1 MTVRF
6 YSSTS
11 PEKAL
16 VGSITSGQTTLQVSN
31 TVGLPTSFPY
41 TLAVDYEGPTE
52 ELVEVTSAAGPV
64 LTITRGIDGTSAAS
78 HADNARVRHTS
89 SARDFAD
96 SRNHENSSTNI
107 HGLTGGEEIVGTQ
120 KVQTLTNKTV
130 VDLTGTLR
138 NIEVT
143 NASPHATTFT
153 NTPAYAGATDAME
166 MVNGSEQVI
175 AWKGNGNTVI
185 RNRVIDDAAFTTRRM
200 QVVMSDGTTERFYL
214 DAGGMAVSIPK
225 AGGGVADGG
234 FKVIEPGDTSLRK
247 VIFVRDSADAVDR
260 FVVYAGGHVDV
271 VNSEPANVVFDI
283 TGAAA
288 QSSPYWRVLDSTSA
302 VQVQVGTSGILE
314 VRKKSFVTND
324 LLPADVVSTVR
335 GTAAQ
340 TGNLEQWQNN
350 AGVAVA
356 RVTAAGAADFTPVVT
371 TTGIFTAAAGWSVTS
386 QVAVVKAG
394 VATINLALLRTGA
407 TIPADTGGDLFGDP
421 ALGTLTAAFRPHSA
435 FAPSV
440 LTGAA
445 SNGLGTGS
453 WFLNASTGDM
463 NLQTWS
469 TGNEVL
475 SGINLRVTMT
485 FPLEFA

>member
-6 YSSTS
+6 YSSTAT
-11 PEKAL
+11 EKAL

-64 LTITRGIDGTSAAS
+64 LTIVRGIDGTSAAS

-96 SRNHENSSTNI
+96 SRTHENSSTNI
-107 HGLTGGEEIVGTQ
+107 HGLTGGEEIVGTN
-120 KVQTLTNKTV
+120 KVQTLTNKTFV
-130 VDLTGTLR
+130 NATGTFQD
-138 NIEVT
+138 IEVT
-143 NASPHATTFT
+143 ATAPHITTFT
-153 NTPAYAGATDAME
+153 NNPAKTTDSLE
-166 MVNGSEQVI
+166 LVNGSEQVFVVQ
-175 AWKGNGNTVI
+175 GTGNTKI
-185 RNRVIDDAAFTTRRM
+185 RNRVADDAATTTRRF
-200 QVVMSDGTTERFYL
+200 QVTMSDGTTERF
-214 DAGGMAVSIPK
+214 AIETSGQVTAFPK
-225 AGGGVADGG
+225 AGTTSGNAG
-234 FKVIEPGDTSLRK
+234 FKVVDPEDMLNRRMIKVMDATDTVERFTVDSGGTQSMHTRDPNSISLFIQQAAAPTVSSILVQDSTANNLFFVDSGGVTNANRR
-247 VIFVRDSADAVDR
+247 IFVNNNAAASISAQVR
-260 FVVYAGGHVDV
+260 
-271 VNSEPANVVFDI
+271 
-283 TGAAA
+283 GAAA
-288 QSSPYWRVLDSTSA
+288 QSA
-302 VQVQVGTSGILE
+302 
-314 VRKKSFVTND
+314 
-324 LLPADVVSTVR
+324 
-335 GTAAQ
+335 
-340 TGNLEQWQNN
+340 NLQQWQNST
-350 AGVAVA
+350 GTAVA

-407 TIPADTGGDLFGDP
+407 TIPADAGGDLFGDP
-421 ALGTLTAAFRPHSA
+421 ALGTVSAAFRPHSA

-453 WFLNASTGDM
+453 WFLNPTSGDV

-485 FPLEFA
+485 YPLEFV

>member
-1 MTVRF
+1 MTVRY
-6 YSSTS
+6 YSSTAT
-11 PEKAL
+11 EKAL
-16 VGSITSGQTTLQVSN
+16 VGSITSGQITLQVSN
-31 TVGLPTSFPY
+31 TIGLPGTFPY
-41 TLAVDYEGPTE
+41 TLALDYEGPTE

-64 LTITRGIDGTSAAS
+64 LTVTRGIDGTSAAS
-78 HADNARVRHTS
+78 HADNARVRHTT

-130 VDLTGTLR
+130 VNLLGTLQDPDVTLTGTNVSTWTR
-138 NIEVT
+138 
-143 NASPHATTFT
+143 SP
-153 NTPAYAGATDAME
+153 AGASGVAAISL
-166 MVNGSEQVI
+166 VNGSEET
-175 AWKGNGNTVI
+175 ASLRNNGEVRV
-185 RNRVIDDAAFTTRRM
+185 RNPLADDTTTNTRRIS
-200 QVVMSDGTTERFYL
+200 VVMSNGTTERFAVASGGQVTAL
-214 DAGGMAVSIPK
+214 PRAGTV
-225 AGGGVADGG
+225 DGNAG
-234 FKVIEPGDTSLRK
+234 FKVIDPEDSLNRRLIKIMDPTDTTERFTIDSGGTQSMHTRDPNSVSMFIQQAAAPTVSSILVQDSASNSLFSVDLNGTVNANRR
-247 VIFVRDSADAVDR
+247 IFVNNNAAAS
-260 FVVYAGGHVDV
+260 VVEQVR
-271 VNSEPANVVFDI
+271 
-283 TGAAA
+283 GAAA
-288 QSSPYWRVLDSTSA
+288 Q
-302 VQVQVGTSGILE
+302 
-314 VRKKSFVTND
+314 
-324 LLPADVVSTVR
+324 
-335 GTAAQ
+335 TA
-340 TGNLEQWQNN
+340 NLTQWQNST
-350 AGVAVA
+350 GTAVA

-394 VATINLALLRTGA
+394 MATINLALLRTGA
-407 TIPADTGGDLFGDP
+407 TIVADPGGDLFGDP

-453 WFLNASTGDM
+453 WFLNATSGDV

-469 TGNEVL
+469 TGNEIL

>member
-6 YSSTS
+6 YSSTAT
-11 PEKAL
+11 EKAL
-16 VGSITSGQTTLQVSN
+16 VGSITSGQTTLQVNN

-64 LTITRGIDGTSAAS
+64 LTIIRGIDGTSAAS

-96 SRNHENSSTNI
+96 SRTHENSSTNI
-107 HGLTGGEEIVGTQ
+107 HGLTGGEEIVGTN
-120 KVQTLTNKTV
+120 KVQTLTNKTFV
-130 VDLTGTLR
+130 NATGTFQD
-138 NIEVT
+138 IEVT
-143 NASPHATTFT
+143 ATAAHATSFT
-153 NTPAYAGATDAME
+153 NSPAKSAGTNSLE
-166 MVNGSEQVI
+166 VVNGAEQVFSI
-175 AWKGNGNTVI
+175 QGGGNTVI
-185 RNRVIDDAAFTTRRM
+185 RSRVAGDGDVAARRM
-200 QVVMSDGTTERFYL
+200 QVVQSDGTSERFYITA
-214 DAGGMAVSIPK
+214 AGTAVSLPRTGT
-225 AGGGVADGG
+225 AVENGG

-260 FVVYAGGHVDV
+260 FVVYSGGHVDV
-271 VNSEPANVVFDI
+271 VNSNPANVVFDI

-288 QSSPYWRVLDSTSA
+288 QSSPYWRVLDSTST

-314 VRKKSFVTND
+314 ARKKSFVTND
-324 LLPADVVSTVR
+324 LLPGDIVSTVR

-350 AGVAVA
+350 AGAAVA

-407 TIPADTGGDLFGDP
+407 TIPADPGGDLFGDP
-421 ALGTLTAAFRPHSA
+421 ALGTLTAGFRPHSA

-453 WFLNASTGDM
+453 WFLNATSGDM

-469 TGNEVL
+469 TDNEVL

>member
-6 YSSTS
+6 YSSTAT
-11 PEKAL
+11 EKAL
-16 VGSITSGQTTLQVSN
+16 VGSITSGQTNLQVSN

-64 LTITRGIDGTSAAS
+64 LTIVRGIDGTSAAS
-78 HADNARVRHTS
+78 HADNARVRHTA
-89 SARDFAD
+89 SARDSAD

-107 HGLTGGEEIVGTQ
+107 HGLTGGEEIVGTN
-120 KVQTLTNKTV
+120 KVQTLSNKTFINA
-130 VDLTGTLR
+130 TGTFQD
-138 NIEVT
+138 IDVT
-143 NASPHATTFT
+143 ATALHSTTFT
-153 NTPAYAGATDAME
+153 NTPAKAGAVSSLDL
-166 MVNGSEQVI
+166 VNGAEQVF
-175 AWKGNGNTVI
+175 ALKGNGNTFI
-185 RNRVIDDAAFTTRRM
+185 RNRVVDDAAYTTRRL
-200 QVVMSDGTTERFYL
+200 QIVMSDGTTERFYL

-225 AGGGVADGG
+225 TGGAVDNGG
-234 FKVIEPGDTSLRK
+234 FKVIEPGDNPDRK
-247 VIFVRDSADAVDR
+247 VISVRNSADTIDR
-260 FVVYAGGHVDV
+260 FVVHAGGYVDV
-271 VNSEPANVVFDI
+271 VNSDPTRVVFDV

-288 QSSPYWRVLDSTSA
+288 QAAPHLRVLDSAST
-302 VQVQVGTSGILE
+302 VLMQVDTSGQVEARRQVFI
-314 VRKKSFVTND
+314 TND
-324 LLPADVVSTVR
+324 TAPADDVLTVR
-335 GTAAQ
+335 GTALQ
-340 TGNLEQWQNN
+340 TGDLTQWESN
-350 AGVAVA
+350 AGAAVA
-356 RVTAAGAADFTPVVT
+356 RVTAVGAADFTPVVT

-407 TIPADTGGDLFGDP
+407 TIPADPGGDLFGDP
-421 ALGTLTAAFRPHSA
+421 ALGTLSAAFRPHSA

-453 WFLNASTGDM
+453 WFLNATSGDM

-469 TGNEVL
+469 TNNEVL

-485 FPLEFA
+485 FPLEFV

>member
-6 YSSTS
+6 YSSTAT
-11 PEKAL
+11 EKAL
-16 VGSITSGQTTLQVSN
+16 VGSITSGQTTLQVNN
-31 TVGLPTSFPY
+31 TVGLPGSFPY

-64 LTITRGIDGTSAAS
+64 LTITRGIDGTSSAS
-78 HADNARVRHTS
+78 HADNARVRHTT

-130 VDLTGTLR
+130 VNLLGTLQDPDITLTGT
-138 NIEVT
+138 NV
-143 NASPHATTFT
+143 TTFT
-153 NTPAYAGATDAME
+153 RTPAGTPADPAITF
-166 MVNGSEQVI
+166 VSGSEE
-175 AWKGNGNTVI
+175 ALSI
-185 RNRVIDDAAFTTRRM
+185 RNNGALRIRNTLAQDSATTTRRM
-200 QVVMSDGTTERFYL
+200 STTMSDGTTERFTVE
-214 DAGGMAVSIPK
+214 AGGQVTSMPR
-225 AGGGVADGG
+225 AGTVAGHAG
-234 FKVIEPGDTSLRK
+234 FKVIDPEDSTNRRMFK
-247 VIFVRDSADAVDR
+247 VMDATDVTERFTVDSGGTMSIRSRDPASPSIFVQQAAAASVSSLIIQDSTSATLFNVDLNGVTNANR
-260 FVVYAGGHVDV
+260 RLFVNNNNA
-271 VNSEPANVVFDI
+271 ANIVSQVR
-283 TGAAA
+283 GAAA
-288 QSSPYWRVLDSTSA
+288 QTA
-302 VQVQVGTSGILE
+302 
-314 VRKKSFVTND
+314 D
-324 LLPADVVSTVR
+324 L
-335 GTAAQ
+335 Q
-340 TGNLEQWQNN
+340 QWQNSTGT
-350 AGVAVA
+350 AIA
-356 RVTAAGAADFTPVVT
+356 RVRSNGSGDFTPVVT

-407 TIPADTGGDLFGDP
+407 TIVADPGGDLFGDP
-421 ALGTLTAAFRPHSA
+421 ALGTLSAAFRPHSA

-453 WFLNASTGDM
+453 WFLNPTSGDM
-463 NLQTWS
+463 NIQTWS
-469 TGNEVL
+469 TNNEIL